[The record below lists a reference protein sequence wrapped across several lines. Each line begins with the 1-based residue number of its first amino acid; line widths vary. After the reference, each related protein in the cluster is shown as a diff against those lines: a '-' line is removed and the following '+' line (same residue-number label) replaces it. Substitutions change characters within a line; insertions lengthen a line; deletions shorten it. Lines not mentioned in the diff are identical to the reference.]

1 MSLVLHDQDWI
12 ALGNLRPDFQN
23 CSGFKFLTLNQ
34 SWILQ
39 RVQVREAL
47 KHGSNLQLLEIE
59 QCFFFLIPTYWALWK
74 IYLLTIAFSETDH
87 QNFLFPCSDPFLNNS
102 VLQSLLT
109 SVARALFLLQYVTE
123 AEGNLQRARAL
134 VDGMQKEKIELL
146 NQLEEEKR

>member
-1 MSLVLHDQDWI
+1 ME
-12 ALGNLRPDFQN
+12 
-23 CSGFKFLTLNQ
+23 
-34 SWILQ
+34 
-39 RVQVREAL
+39 QV
-47 KHGSNLQLLEIE
+47 
-59 QCFFFLIPTYWALWK
+59 FFFWIPTYWALWK

-87 QNFLFPCSDPFLNNS
+87 QNLLFPCSDPFLNNS